1 MENQPV
7 IAGQFETSDM
17 NEPHFEE
24 EWTVLSARQV
34 VPIAD
39 LEAKQKR
46 KFSLKLFGSFL
57 LASSLGVV
65 VALAAIRL
73 RERYQ
78 SPSETSVPASEESS
92 GESNLMGGDTAT
104 VPAEQTAEAEAELES
119 TESVSSSTVDKP
131 ARRTEKADQNV
142 AVDFEDDANDA
153 APAVDSDGSSK
164 PRPRLVEQWQE
175 GRPRRVQQQRRR
187 ANDGDAHHPRDLR
200 DLEEIFEGSRP

>member
-1 MENQPV
+1 MENQRV
-7 IAGQFETSDM
+7 ITEQFETSDM

-104 VPAEQTAEAEAELES
+104 VPAEQTGEAEAEVES

-153 APAVDSDGSSK
+153 ALAVDSDGSSK